1 MPARW
6 TRLSVLALV
15 GATFLAVPDSKAQT
29 GGTGGGPGIGGGG
42 AGGGVP
48 APALPGGPLG
58 GTFDT
63 SRFQVTSTANQHAAY
78 LWVVDSVQ
86 RIVTLCEKGEGAKD
100 FTCAKRPLP

>member
-6 TRLSVLALV
+6 SRPLAFVLA
-15 GATFLAVPDSKAQT
+15 GAALLAAPHADAQT
-29 GGTGGGPGIGGGG
+29 GGTGGGAG
-42 AGGGVP
+42 AGTGGGVA
-48 APALPGGPLG
+48 APSLPGGPLG

>member
-6 TRLSVLALV
+6 SSPFVLALV
-15 GATFLAVPDSKAQT
+15 GTVFLAAPHADAQT
-29 GGTGGGPGIGGGG
+29 AGTGGGQG
-42 AGGGVP
+42 AGGGGVP
-48 APALPGGPLG
+48 TPTLPGGPLG
-58 GTFDT
+58 GTFDN